1 MQKNIYSSKGKK
13 EKYLYFTYKMDTLDT
28 IDQTQETIQ
37 MHTIAPRQKNFLDY
51 YFDTKSPTRSNG
63 TLSYIRAYNP
73 DIREKKEKNAG
84 YNIKEAHL
92 TQYNA
97 ASFSTYNILRSEK
110 LQGYIQMLLY
120 HSWYNDISVDM
131 KHNQLIHTASSESV
145 SLEAIKH
152 YDKKK
157 WRLQAENSTNVTID
171 LKDIWN
177 SIQEAKDVIVID
189 S

>member
-1 MQKNIYSSKGKK
+1 
-13 EKYLYFTYKMDTLDT
+13 
-28 IDQTQETIQ
+28 
-37 MHTIAPRQKNFLDY
+37 
-51 YFDTKSPTRSNG
+51 
-63 TLSYIRAYNP
+63 
-73 DIREKKEKNAG
+73 
-84 YNIKEAHL
+84 
-92 TQYNA
+92 
-97 ASFSTYNILRSEK
+97 
-110 LQGYIQMLLY
+110 MLLY

-131 KHNQLIHTASSESV
+131 KHNQLIHNASSESV

-157 WRLQAENSTNVTID
+157 WRLQAENSANVTID

>member
-28 IDQTQETIQ
+28 VDQTQETIQ

-73 DIREKKEKNAG
+73 DIREKKEKNPS
-84 YNIKEAHL
+84 YNIKQAHL
-92 TQYNA
+92 IQYNSA
-97 ASFSTYNILRSEK
+97 AVSSFDLLRSPK
-110 LQGYIQMLLY
+110 LQSYIQMLLY

-131 KHNQLIHTASSESV
+131 QHNKLIHTATSESV

-157 WRLQAENSTNVTID
+157 WRLQAENSTNVTIE
-171 LKDIWN
+171 LKDVRQ
-177 SIQEAKDVIVID
+177 SIQDAKDVIVID